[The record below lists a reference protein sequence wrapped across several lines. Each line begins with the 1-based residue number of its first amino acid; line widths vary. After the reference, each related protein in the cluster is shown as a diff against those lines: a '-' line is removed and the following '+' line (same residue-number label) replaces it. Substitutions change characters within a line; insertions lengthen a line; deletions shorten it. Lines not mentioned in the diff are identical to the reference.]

1 MIAKTHQYTPN
12 CGAAAAIEREG
23 SGLSWEVEQ
32 FKVVALPTARWN
44 WLARSPNRPGAAD
57 DRRSQY
63 LTRNLHSA
71 DIPPSAIA

>member
-32 FKVVALPTARWN
+32 FKVAPPPDRKMKLGCPLPPIAQARQTTGGVN
-44 WLARSPNRPGAAD
+44 
-57 DRRSQY
+57 
-63 LTRNLHSA
+63 
-71 DIPPSAIA
+71 I